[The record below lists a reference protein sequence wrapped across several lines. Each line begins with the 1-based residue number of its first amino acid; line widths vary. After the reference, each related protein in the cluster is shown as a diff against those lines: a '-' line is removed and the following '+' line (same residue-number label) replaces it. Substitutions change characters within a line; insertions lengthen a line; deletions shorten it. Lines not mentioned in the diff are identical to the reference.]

1 MQEMSSRPV
10 KTFTIGFEEK
20 GWDEALYR
28 RIANTLGTD
37 PESYAFDQ
45 AIKNIPN
52 LSLAYSE
59 PFADSSQIPTLL
71 LAREAKKVVTVALTG
86 DAGDELFCGYDR
98 YKMCSKI

>member
-1 MQEMSSRPV
+1 M
-10 KTFTIGFEEK
+10 K
-20 GWDEALYR
+20 LYMPK

-37 PESYAFDQ
+37 HHESYLTFDE

-71 LAREAKKVVTVALTG
+71 LAREAKKVVTVA
-86 DAGDELFCGYDR
+86 
-98 YKMCSKI
+98 